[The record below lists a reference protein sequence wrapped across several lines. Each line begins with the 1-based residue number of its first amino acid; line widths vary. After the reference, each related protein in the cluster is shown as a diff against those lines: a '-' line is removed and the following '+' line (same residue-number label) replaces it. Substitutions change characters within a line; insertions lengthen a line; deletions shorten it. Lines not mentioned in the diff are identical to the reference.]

1 MAWAGRFRKVP
12 LPPDDDATS
21 SPPRTPPMI
30 RDFDENGG
38 RPMRGPE
45 AFKRPKLDELDLELL
60 ASNEGQASVK
70 LQQVLDLFKARKVAL
85 GVRRAKELADWLEG
99 QPYLIYASNL
109 SWLTWHLATYA
120 PPAVARRIVWRA
132 VSKLPAKG
140 MYRSTAVFAYISL
153 VRVHRRRGCAQ
164 RVRACCRH
172 MLKKWSDNDMHN
184 LAYLPYFY
192 LSELLW
198 LEGKYAEAL
207 PLMEKAL
214 GNIDRYGAFDYRL
227 GYAAKM
233 LHAEL
238 CEALGQREKA
248 HACFAAFLDGFGD
261 HSYMPRALHER
272 VWGGFNRTKDAVNPK
287 F

>member
-1 MAWAGRFRKVP
+1 
-12 LPPDDDATS
+12 
-21 SPPRTPPMI
+21 MI

-38 RPMRGPE
+38 RPLRGPE
-45 AFKRPKLDELDLELL
+45 SFKRPKLDELGLELL
-60 ASNEGQASVK
+60 ASNEGQASVM
-70 LQQVLDLFKARKVAL
+70 LQQVLDLFKAGKVAL
-85 GVRRAKELADWLEG
+85 GVRRAKELAVWLEG
-99 QPYLIYASNL
+99 QSYEIYCHNL
-109 SWLTWHLATYA
+109 SWLMWHLSTYA
-120 PPAVARRIVWRA
+120 PPAVARRMVGR
-132 VSKLPAKG
+132 VLSTLPAKG
-140 MYRSTAVFAYISL
+140 MHRSTAVFVCISL
-153 VRVHRRRGCAQ
+153 AKVHRRSGCAL
-164 RVRACCRH
+164 RVRACCQH
-172 MLKKWSDNDMHN
+172 MLKKWTDNDMHN

-214 GNIDRYGAFDYRL
+214 DNIECYGAFDHRL
-227 GYAAKM
+227 KYAAKM

-248 HACFAAFLDGFGD
+248 HACFAAFLEGFGD

-272 VWGGFNRTKDAVNPK
+272 VWGGFNRTKAAVNPQ

>member
-1 MAWAGRFRKVP
+1 
-12 LPPDDDATS
+12 
-21 SPPRTPPMI
+21 MI
-30 RDFDENGG
+30 RQFDENGG
-38 RPMRGPE
+38 RPLRGPE
-45 AFKRPKLDELDLELL
+45 SFKRPKLHELDLELL
-60 ASNEGQASVK
+60 VSNEGQASVK
-70 LQQVLDLFKARKVAL
+70 LQQVLDLFKAGKVAL
-85 GVRRAKELADWLEG
+85 GVRRAKELAVWLEG

-109 SWLTWHLATYA
+109 SWLTWHLSTYA
-120 PPAVARRIVWRA
+120 PPAVARRMVWRA
-132 VSKLPAKG
+132 LSTLPAKG
-140 MYRSTAVFAYISL
+140 FNASTAVFGHVSMAK
-153 VRVHRRRGCAQ
+153 VHRRRGCAQ
-164 RVRACCRH
+164 RVRACCRY
-172 MLKKWSDNDMHN
+172 MLKKWADVEMQN

-198 LEGKYAEAL
+198 LEGKYTEAL

-214 GNIDRYGAFDYRL
+214 VNIERYGAFDHRL
-227 GYAAKM
+227 KYASVM

-272 VWGGFNRTKDAVNPK
+272 VWGGFHRTKDAVNRK